1 MVRSTLG
8 VACSL
13 VLLRSS
19 PVSLCAV
26 GDVTDRVQ
34 LTPVAIHEAMCLIET
49 LYKNNP
55 TMPDHELVATAV
67 FTQPEVGTVGMS
79 EEAAA
84 EMHRD
89 LDVYMSVFRPM
100 KYILPGRDEKML
112 MKIIV
117 EAATN
122 KVVGVHLV
130 GPDSGE
136 MAQLLGISL
145 KMGAT
150 KEDFDRTMAV
160 HPTAA
165 EELVTLYSPSYRVR
179 NGERIG

>member
-1 MVRSTLG
+1 
-8 VACSL
+8 
-13 VLLRSS
+13 
-19 PVSLCAV
+19 
-26 GDVTDRVQ
+26 
-34 LTPVAIHEAMCLIET
+34 
-49 LYKNNP
+49 
-55 TMPDHELVATAV
+55 
-67 FTQPEVGTVGMS
+67 MS

-122 KVVGVHLV
+122 KVVGIHLV